1 MVIVP
6 WAEANA
12 KGSISQVILV
22 RSNRS
27 VNRRPRESL
36 SERCVSQLEGMVQK
50 RAILLVV
57 SISGVDHKTNFKK
70 KMRMISKERSKSRQR
85 AANS

>member
-1 MVIVP
+1 M
-6 WAEANA
+6 
-12 KGSISQVILV
+12 
-22 RSNRS
+22 
-27 VNRRPRESL
+27 